1 VTEEF
6 AGINFCWLDYALTTA
21 DGTSYNMNQLLD
33 YDSATRE
40 PHFQKPADVS
50 TSSAVPDGYSIT
62 GKVVSYNSANEITY
76 SLYPSDGKG
85 GYSETA
91 LEGYDGATLI
101 EAKAGCTCHSN
112 GTTAYEHTQEFTI
125 TDVPAGT
132 YKLVIMKKNHLNFT
146 VTDIEITGGDVDL
159 TANANSRVQKL
170 QMGMGDIDGDGAVT
184 AFDINEIAGDINFG
198 SSTAG
203 EYDRDADGDGGVNS
217 FDINDIAGKEWFGN
231 SDENYLASLFKV
243 SAKS

>member
-33 YDSATRE
+33 YDSATGE

-50 TSSAVPDGYSIT
+50 TSSAVPDGYSLT

-91 LEGYDGATLI
+91 LEGHDGATLI
-101 EAKAGCTCHSN
+101 AAVTVTDNDFTATSN
-112 GTTAYEHTQEFTI
+112 QHTQGFEI
-125 TDVPAGT
+125 TGIPAGT
-132 YKLVIMKKNHLNFT
+132 YKLVIMKKNHVKFT
-146 VTDIEITGGDVDL
+146 ITDIVIAGSNVDF
-159 TANANSRVQKL
+159 TAQDMNSRVQTI
-170 QMGMGDIDGDGAVT
+170 QMCVGDVDGDGFVT
-184 AFDINEIAGDINFG
+184 YVDVNKIAGYAQYGVDEVGNHDF
-198 SSTAG
+198 
-203 EYDRDADGDGGVNS
+203 DVDGDGVVTYVDVNLVAGVAWYGS
-217 FDINDIAGKEWFGN
+217 
-231 SDENYLASLFKV
+231 SDEDYFAA
-243 SAKS
+243 SAKAT